1 MRFSFGKNWQGYSR
15 AALTPE
21 RIEQG
26 RQALGD
32 LLRDVPLAQK
42 NFLDIGFGQ
51 GLTAHLAHQMG
62 AKVTGLDIDSDN
74 LLAAKNTQQK
84 MGVKENLDL
93 RIGSVLDQNLI
104 GELRKATQWH
114 VVHSWGVLH
123 HTGNMDL
130 AVKNATSL
138 VAENG
143 YFVCAIYN
151 RHWSS
156 LPWLWI
162 KWFYNI
168 LPKVGQ
174 QLMIAMFYPII
185 YLAKWLVTGKNPKD
199 KLRGMDFFYDV
210 VDWVGGYPY
219 EFASLEEFKNMVE
232 PFGFKC
238 IKAIAA
244 EVPTGCNE
252 FVFQRSK

>member
-15 AALTPE
+15 VALTKD

-26 RQALGD
+26 RLALKD
-32 LLRDVPLAQK
+32 LLDDLSVEE
-42 NFLDIGFGQ
+42 NSFLDIGFGQ
-51 GLTAHLAHQMG
+51 GLTAHLASQMG
-62 AKVTGLDIDSDN
+62 AKVTGIDIDTDN
-74 LLAAKNTQQK
+74 LDAAKSTRAK
-84 MGVKENLDL
+84 MAIENPIDL
-93 RIGSVLDQNLI
+93 RIGSILDAEFVAQLQKT
-104 GELRKATQWH
+104 EWH
-114 VVHSWGVLH
+114 IVHSWGVLH
-123 HTGNMDL
+123 HTGDMSL

-138 VAENG
+138 VAKGG

-162 KWFYNI
+162 KWAYNV
-168 LPKVGQ
+168 LPSLGQ
-174 QLMIAMFYPII
+174 QMMIALFYPII

-219 EFASLEEFKNMVE
+219 EYASIEEFKTLVE
-232 PFGFKC
+232 PLGFEC
-238 IKAIAA
+238 IKEVPAN
-244 EVPTGCNE
+244 VPTGCNE
-252 FVFQRSK
+252 FVFQRIS